1 MWVYVTMEIEPKG
14 CPAACMPRE
23 GGKEGSGQGSYCVR
37 DLALQF
43 PVRYEGS
50 VSTQK
55 GVCTCEGRIWILTA
69 SGSFHIGRT
78 PGYIPAPQDGEQQQA
93 HRLLGILPCFE
104 RHTCLTVLLTVL
116 SPCFAQVPLSW
127 ACLGRDL
134 WAVTRISCLFF
145 SVLAKAWTS
154 LLLTEP
160 QKTAVPC

>member
-14 CPAACMPRE
+14 CPAACLGRE
-23 GGKEGSGQGSYCVR
+23 GRRGLDKVHIVLGTWHCSFQ
-37 DLALQF
+37 
-43 PVRYEGS
+43 YEGS

-78 PGYIPAPQDGEQQQA
+78 PGYIPAPQDDEQQQA
-93 HRLLGILPCFE
+93 HRLLGNLPCFE

-116 SPCFAQVPLSW
+116 SPCFAQVLLSW

-145 SVLAKAWTS
+145 LVLAKAWTS